1 MEEKFDLEKEYNI
14 LKKKA
19 PLPKFSELDSEF
31 EISSIKEK
39 PHLIRNIR
47 RKMNDKIIFYCRILE
62 GILFPTQ
69 ASIISFHEGK
79 HFSDE
84 EKSKMREA
92 YKKLMYYERK
102 SLSLDVSPDEKQ
114 EILFIN
120 EIFKNWN
127 KFKVE
132 IIKVTSKMQESW
144 KKEESIDVN
153 NYTG

>member
-1 MEEKFDLEKEYNI
+1 
-14 LKKKA
+14 
-19 PLPKFSELDSEF
+19 
-31 EISSIKEK
+31 
-39 PHLIRNIR
+39 
-47 RKMNDKIIFYCRILE
+47 MNDKIIFYCRILE